1 MRTVLTGAVSAALAC
16 SIACANT
23 PASPG
28 GITAGG
34 ALGIVN
40 GSPTGAGSFGNV
52 GALLYDFD
60 ANGTLNG
67 NDLLCSGS
75 LISPTVFLTAGHCL
89 SFLPPGSTV
98 HVSFAPDLTAPGI
111 STIQAAGFAIDP
123 RFSHDFAD
131 PLDLGVVLLPSSS
144 TAGITPLGL
153 PPAGLLDQM
162 AAQGGLHGQIFQ
174 NVGYGASASRNG
186 RPSVRYDDVRQESTS
201 LFMSL
206 QPAWLSLHM
215 NAAKTGLG
223 GDCYGDSG
231 GPKFF
236 AGNAAM
242 VVATV
247 SWGDYPCRALSKNYR
262 LDTASAR
269 SFLRQYVPLP

>member
-1 MRTVLTGAVSAALAC
+1 MRTILTAVIAAALAC

-34 ALGIVN
+34 ALGIIN

-75 LISPTVFLTAGHCL
+75 LISQTVFLTAGHCL
-89 SFLPPGSTV
+89 SFLPAGSTV
-98 HVSFAPDLTAPGI
+98 HVSFAPDLKVAGI
-111 STIQAAGFAIDP
+111 TTIQASGYAIDP
-123 RFSHDFAD
+123 RYGHDNGD
-131 PLDLGVVLLPSSS
+131 PVDLGVVLLPSSS
-144 TAGITPLGL
+144 TAGITPLSL

-162 AAQGGLHGQIFQ
+162 AAQGGLQGQIFH
-174 NVGYGASASRNG
+174 NVGYGASISRNG
-186 RPSVRYDDVRQESTS
+186 RPSPRYDDVRQESTS
-201 LFMSL
+201 PFMSL

-231 GPKFF
+231 SPKFF
-236 AGNAAM
+236 AGNATM
-242 VVATV
+242 VLATV
-247 SWGDYPCRALSKNYR
+247 SWGDFPCRALSKNYR